1 MLYKV
6 FKPAGGVPFT
16 MHIHGNLFNL
26 IGSFISLFS
35 LVFMMVIY
43 WMMRR
48 DAVKDSIR
56 EATQQVYKEWW
67 GDELRDLRHY
77 FYREF
82 IPKYRQQLIGKS
94 IREIELTVNDDRGRI
109 RKLCYFFERVGW
121 LGAAGLI
128 DVDYIMGP
136 MQHCVRFVW
145 LALEPFIM
153 EERKPQNLPLLD
165 SSHHSVYLSGFEW
178 LYKRSTHKHQAVLI
192 REKFRKPRLR
202 SWQEI
207 LALKDCIDSDEE
219 KFRNEL

>member
-1 MLYKV
+1 MSSQANLLSTV
-6 FKPAGGVPFT
+6 
-16 MHIHGNLFNL
+16 GNFA
-26 IGSFISLFS
+26 S
-35 LVFMMVIY
+35 LVILFYMAVIY

-48 DAVKDSIR
+48 DAVKNSIR

-67 GDELRDLRHY
+67 GDDLKDLRRY

-82 IPKYRQQLIGKS
+82 IPNYRKQLLGKC
-94 IREIELTVNDDRGRI
+94 IKEIELTLEEDNGRI

-128 DVDYIMGP
+128 DVDYILGP

-145 LALEPFIM
+145 LAMEPFIL
-153 EERKPQNLPLLD
+153 EERKPQNLSQVD

-178 LYKRSTHKHQAVLI
+178 LYKRSTQKHQAVLI

-207 LALKDCIDSDEE
+207 RELKDWIDADEE
-219 KFRNEL
+219 KFRKGL

>member
-1 MLYKV
+1 M
-6 FKPAGGVPFT
+6 P
-16 MHIHGNLFNL
+16 IQGNLFNL

-35 LVFMMVIY
+35 LVFMMFIY

-67 GDELRDLRHY
+67 GDELRDLRRY

-82 IPKYRQQLIGKS
+82 MPNYRKELLGKC
-94 IREIELTVNDDRGRI
+94 IKEIELTFAEDRGRI

-128 DVDYIMGP
+128 DVDYILGP

-145 LALEPFIM
+145 LAMEPFIL
-153 EERKPQNLPLLD
+153 EERKPQNLSQID

-178 LYKRSTHKHQAVLI
+178 LYKRSSQKHQAVLI
-192 REKFRKPRLR
+192 RQKFRKPRLR

-207 LALKDCIDSDEE
+207 RELKDWIDADEE
-219 KFRNEL
+219 KFRREL